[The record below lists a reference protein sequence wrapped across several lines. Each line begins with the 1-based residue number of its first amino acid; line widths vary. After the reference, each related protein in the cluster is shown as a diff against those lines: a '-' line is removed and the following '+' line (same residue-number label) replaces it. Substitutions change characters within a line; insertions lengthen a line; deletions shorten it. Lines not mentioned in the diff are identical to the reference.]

1 MDTVAKRILAVL
13 DHFELTPYKLGKELN
28 FSVSSLGSLLA
39 GKTNPSFEFMHKL
52 LSQFPILDAN
62 WLILG
67 KGNMFLDPDIKVKRK
82 SNHPSDLME
91 SKNTIIALMSEN
103 MRLKDE
109 KIEQLTNELREYRAA
124 KELMQPTEKNS
135 AEKAKKSPE

>member
-1 MDTVAKRILAVL
+1 M
-13 DHFELTPYKLGKELN
+13 
-28 FSVSSLGSLLA
+28 LA

-52 LSQFPILDAN
+52 LSKFPILDAN

-67 KGNMFLDPDIKVKRK
+67 KGDMFLNPDLKVKRK

-91 SKNTIIALMSEN
+91 SKNAIIALMSEN
-103 MRLKDE
+103 MRFKDE

-124 KELMQPTEKNS
+124 KELMQATEKNS

>member
-1 MDTVAKRILAVL
+1 METFAKRILAVL
-13 DHFELTPYKLGKELN
+13 DHFEFTPYKLGKELN
-28 FSVSSLGSLLA
+28 FSQSSLSSLLA

-52 LSQFPILDAN
+52 LSKFPILDAN

-67 KGNMFLDPDIKVKRK
+67 KGEMFLNSDIKVKRK

-91 SKNTIIALMSEN
+91 SKNAIIALMSEN
-103 MRLKDE
+103 IRLKDE
-109 KIEQLTNELREYRAA
+109 KIERLTNELREYRAA
-124 KELMQPTEKNS
+124 NELMQPTEKNS

>member
-1 MDTVAKRILAVL
+1 METFAKRIHAIL
-13 DHFELTPYKLGKELN
+13 DHFDITPYKLGKELN
-28 FSVSSLGSLLA
+28 VSQGGLSSMLA

-52 LSQFPILDAN
+52 LSKFPILDAN

-67 KGNMFLDPDIKVKRK
+67 KGDMFLNPDIRVKRK

-91 SKNTIIALMSEN
+91 SKNAIIALMSEN

-124 KELMQPTEKNS
+124 TELMQQTEKNS